1 MHRQELNVIRL
12 NRIVSTASFRSR
24 LATAVLAA
32 GLSLAVVPTP
42 VAEAQIARGGM
53 AALFVPDFLPRD
65 MPVFVDSLGLEEW
78 QRPIMETLLDDYQT
92 TFNTAAD
99 GVRASMGQFKDVA
112 ANTDPDKI
120 IEMITKPL
128 LSWGDE
134 KKRLRQDFL
143 ESVRSQLSEVQVEQW
158 PRLER
163 ALRREKALP
172 NGELSAESLNLV
184 MIARETDAPPA
195 AADAAL
201 AAVEDY
207 EIKLDAALAARE
219 QELEATISAKL
230 SAMGPNDMSRFLAI
244 EERIMQRR
252 VEVRTVQ
259 EQAITAIR
267 DALGSEYGAAFEKRA
282 LRRAYPQVYGPDPVT
297 PLFEAAAALPNL
309 TESQKTQ
316 LLALRTRF
324 DSEHGTIQT
333 RYVDAIRTSE
343 PLEPRRRNEALS
355 RKAAGGT
362 VKPVESPEIDT
373 IKTERNEFYARMRA
387 AISEILTDEQKELVP
402 GFGKPGADLP
412 AGQKYNDAVHLG
424 TDGGAD
430 GAVTPVKPGAGGAP
444 TLGEET
450 LDPSKKPADGGKNN
464 TSPDVPKPAKN
475 PKAPE

>member
-1 MHRQELNVIRL
+1 VHRQELNVIRL
-12 NRIVSTASFRSR
+12 TSIVSTASLRSR

-32 GLSLAVVPTP
+32 GLAFTIVPAS

-65 MPVFVDSLGLEEW
+65 LPVFVDSLGLEEW

-112 ANTDPDKI
+112 ANTNPDKI

-134 KKRLRQDFL
+134 KKRLREDFL
-143 ESVRSQLSEVQVEQW
+143 ESVRSQLSDVQSEQW

-195 AADAAL
+195 VADAAL

-207 EIKLDAALAARE
+207 ELKLDAALAARE
-219 QELEATISAKL
+219 AELESTIASKL
-230 SAMGPNDMSRFLAI
+230 NTMGANDMSRLLAI

-252 VEVRTVQ
+252 VEVRNVQ
-259 EQAITAIR
+259 EQAIAAIR
-267 DALGSEYGAAFEKRA
+267 DALGSEYGATFEKRA

-297 PLFEAAAALPNL
+297 PLFDAASALPNL
-309 TESQKTQ
+309 TEAQKTQ

-324 DSEHGTIQT
+324 DAEHGTIQG
-333 RYVDAIRTSE
+333 RYAEAIRTSE
-343 PLEPRRRNEALS
+343 PLEPRRRSEALA

-362 VKPVESPEIDT
+362 VKPVESPEVDA

-387 AISEILTDEQKELVP
+387 SIAEILTDDQKELVP

-412 AGQKYNDAVHLG
+412 AGQKYGDAVHLG
-424 TDGGAD
+424 TGGGSD
-430 GAVTPVKPGAGGAP
+430 DAVTPVKPGAGGAP
-444 TLGEET
+444 SLGEET

-464 TSPDVPKPAKN
+464 TTPDVPKPAKN
-475 PKAPE
+475 PKSQD